1 MCRTSSPHL
10 LMLQARKILRATLES
25 ESSVERWAAA
35 QCLAHFG
42 VCDSQV
48 VDEIMKQL
56 LASEEPIKHEQ
67 GIALLAKISNS
78 TVSMPAVNH
87 QNPCSYNPIHSPT
100 LDYSHFLSPGFFLPF
115 DYCRNKN
122 ANMDIYITVVPACVC
137 PFSSPKLS
145 LQLPT
150 MTHGV

>member
-1 MCRTSSPHL
+1 
-10 LMLQARKILRATLES
+10 MLQARKILRATLES

-100 LDYSHFLSPGFFLPF
+100 LDYSHFVSVLDFSFYLIIVETKMPIWTFISQLFQLVCAHFP
-115 DYCRNKN
+115 
-122 ANMDIYITVVPACVC
+122 VPNCLYNC
-137 PFSSPKLS
+137 QP
-145 LQLPT
+145 
-150 MTHGV
+150 